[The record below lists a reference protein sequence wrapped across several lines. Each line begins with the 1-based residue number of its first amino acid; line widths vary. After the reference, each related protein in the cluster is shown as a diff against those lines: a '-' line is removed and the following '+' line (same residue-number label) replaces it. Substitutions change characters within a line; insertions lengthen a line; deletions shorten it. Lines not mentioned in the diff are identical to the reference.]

1 MALLC
6 VELNLSMRPEK
17 FPLLLINPD
26 RHDIPLPDRGEKSS
40 DERDGESNG
49 PLFFGSTV
57 DIWDTFWDI
66 EKQKVLPNFF

>member
-1 MALLC
+1 MASLC
-6 VELNLSMRPEK
+6 AELNFSMRPEK

-49 PLFFGSTV
+49 PFFGSTV
-57 DIWDTFWDI
+57 DI
-66 EKQKVLPNFF
+66 